1 MSAQYML
8 FSQSIFAQV
17 LRMSIMLGLSLI
29 IVHNSPKL
37 LEILAEQAINSG
49 CHQTTGDN
57 EHHDHSHHH
66 HH

>member
-1 MSAQYML
+1 ML

-17 LRMSIMLGLSLI
+17 LRMSIMLVLSLI

-49 CHQTTGDN
+49 CHLTTGDN

>member
-1 MSAQYML
+1 ML

-37 LEILAEQAINSG
+37 LEMLAEQAINSG

-57 EHHDHSHHH
+57 EHHDHSQHHH
-66 HH
+66 H

>member
-1 MSAQYML
+1 ML

-49 CHQTTGDN
+49 CHQTMGDN
-57 EHHDHSHHH
+57 EHHDHSLHHH
-66 HH
+66 H

>member
-1 MSAQYML
+1 MHA

-37 LEILAEQAINSG
+37 LEILAEQAINNG

>member
-1 MSAQYML
+1 ML

-17 LRMSIMLGLSLI
+17 FRMSIMLGLSLI

-57 EHHDHSHHH
+57 EHHDHSQHHH
-66 HH
+66 H

>member
-1 MSAQYML
+1 ML

-49 CHQTTGDN
+49 FHQTTGDN